1 MCAESL
7 SHVQFFA
14 NPWTVSL
21 QAPLSMGFTRQEYWS
36 GLPFPTPEDL
46 PDPGFEPASLV
57 PPALEGV
64 FFTNALPEKPIYGSI
79 NSLKGENT

>member
-7 SHVQFFA
+7 SHVRFFA

-46 PDPGFEPASLV
+46 PNPRIEVASPGF
-57 PPALEGV
+57 PALESG
-64 FFTNALPEKPIYGSI
+64 FYTTSP
-79 NSLKGENT
+79 T